1 MRKQAKVRQADVL
14 NILAGRDKPMTAYEI
29 LGLMKD
35 DEPQLAPQTVYRALG
50 ALTEQGRAH
59 RLESLNAFIACR
71 CDHDSSVPV
80 LAICD
85 ECGSVEEHDGAALL
99 PAVSDVIG
107 ATGFAVRQHI
117 VEVRGQCGTCA
128 A

>member
-59 RLESLNAFIACR
+59 RL
-71 CDHDSSVPV
+71 
-80 LAICD
+80 
-85 ECGSVEEHDGAALL
+85 
-99 PAVSDVIG
+99 
-107 ATGFAVRQHI
+107 
-117 VEVRGQCGTCA
+117 
-128 A
+128 